1 MTSSKDKRNT
11 EYFYTQMHLFI
22 FLDKPPIVDDEE
34 IAPFNLGEE
43 STVDLKH
50 LDGMLLI
57 ILGVFRNKLHPLG
70 GGGVTFFSIEKPIAF
85 YALKSCSVN
94 M

>member
-34 IAPFNLGEE
+34 IAPFNLGED

-50 LDGMLLI
+50 LDRM
-57 ILGVFRNKLHPLG
+57 
-70 GGGVTFFSIEKPIAF
+70 FSIPFKDTF
-85 YALKSCSVN
+85 LLYLVMDMTLCFVYF
-94 M
+94 